1 MRAVAFCLALWPGLA
16 LASPPLTA
24 EEFDSYV
31 TGQTI
36 TYHQQDTLFG
46 IEEYLPGRKVRWSVA
61 PGHCQY
67 GTWYPEDEAI
77 CFVYEDDP
85 SPHCW
90 TFWMEDGAL
99 AALSTAA
106 TPGAELHEIDRSPT
120 PLACPGPDVGV

>member
-46 IEEYLPGRKVRWSVA
+46 IEEYLPGRKVRWQEAGKGCS
-61 PGHCQY
+61 G
-67 GTWYPEDEAI
+67 GTWFARDSAI
-77 CFVYEDDP
+77 CFAYTGFPRPACWVFVQTGDRVVAHSLDDAP
-85 SPHCW
+85 GEQP
-90 TFWMEDGAL
+90 FQV
-99 AALSTAA
+99 TAS
-106 TPGAELHEIDRSPT
+106 DT
-120 PLACPGPDVGV
+120 PLDCSATGGG